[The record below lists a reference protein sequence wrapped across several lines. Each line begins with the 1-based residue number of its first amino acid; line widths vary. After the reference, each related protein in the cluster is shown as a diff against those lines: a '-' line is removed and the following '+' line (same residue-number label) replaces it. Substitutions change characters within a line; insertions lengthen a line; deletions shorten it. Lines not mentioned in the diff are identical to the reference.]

1 MIGRL
6 TGLVIE
12 SAPGQLLLDVGGVG
26 YEIEISLTT
35 YAHILETQGLETQ
48 GLETQGLETQG
59 LETKRPVTV
68 HTHLVVRDDAHL
80 LYGFASM
87 GEREMF
93 RTLIKVNGVGPRMAL
108 GILSGLDSA
117 SFARAVTGNDVKA
130 LTALPGVGKKTAE
143 RLIIEMRDKV
153 DSFDVSGSDNPSTMT
168 INVIEDAES
177 ALIGLGYR
185 PQEAARAV
193 SGVSDPAEDVESLI
207 RQALKLLTQSRQ

>member
-35 YAHILETQGLETQ
+35 YAHILEIQ

-153 DSFDVSGSDNPSTMT
+153 DSFDVSGSDKPSTMT

-193 SGVSDPAEDVESLI
+193 SRVSDPAEDVESLI
-207 RQALKLLTQSRQ
+207 RQALKLLMQSRQ

>member
-26 YEIEISLTT
+26 YEIEISLMT
-35 YAHILETQGLETQ
+35 YAHILETQGPETQ
-48 GLETQGLETQG
+48 GQ
-59 LETKRPVTV
+59 VTI

-80 LYGFASM
+80 LYGFSRT

-117 SFARAVTGNDVKA
+117 SFARAVIGNDVKA

-168 INVIEDAES
+168 TNVTEDAES

-185 PQEAARAV
+185 PQEAARAL
-193 SGVSDPAEDVESLI
+193 SQVSDPAEDVESLI
-207 RQALKLLTQSRQ
+207 RQALKLLMQSGQ

>member
-1 MIGRL
+1 MMP
-6 TGLVIE
+6 T
-12 SAPGQLLLDVGGVG
+12 
-26 YEIEISLTT
+26 
-35 YAHILETQGLETQ
+35 
-48 GLETQGLETQG
+48 
-59 LETKRPVTV
+59 
-68 HTHLVVRDDAHL
+68 L
-80 LYGFASM
+80 LYGFASI

-168 INVIEDAES
+168 NNVIEDAES

-193 SGVSDPAEDVESLI
+193 SRGERPRRRCRVFDQAGAEVTPA
-207 RQALKLLTQSRQ
+207 KLT

>member
-35 YAHILETQGLETQ
+35 YAHVLETQGPETQ
-48 GLETQGLETQG
+48 GQ
-59 LETKRPVTV
+59 VTM

-80 LYGFASM
+80 LYGFSST

-117 SFARAVTGNDVKA
+117 SFARAVIGNDVKA

-168 INVIEDAES
+168 TNVTEDAES

-185 PQEAARAV
+185 PQEAARAL
-193 SGVSDPAEDVESLI
+193 SLVSDPAEDVESLI
-207 RQALKLLTQSRQ
+207 RQALKLLMQGGQ

>member
-6 TGLVIE
+6 KGLLIE
-12 SAPGQLLLDVGGVG
+12 SAPGQLLIDVGGVG
-26 YEIEISLTT
+26 YEVEISLTT
-35 YAHILETQGLETQ
+35 YVQVLETEG
-48 GLETQGLETQG
+48 
-59 LETKRPVTV
+59 PVTV

-80 LYGFASM
+80 LYGFASI

-153 DSFDVSGSDNPSTMT
+153 DSFDMSGSDNLSKIT
-168 INVIEDAES
+168 NSVIKDAES

-193 SGVSDPAEDVESLI
+193 SLVSDPAEDVESLI
-207 RQALKLLTQSRQ
+207 RQALKLLLQSR

>member
-12 SAPGQLLLDVGGVG
+12 RDQGQLLLDVGGVG
-26 YEIEISLTT
+26 YEVEISLTT
-35 YAHILETQGLETQ
+35 FIQVSEIEG
-48 GLETQGLETQG
+48 
-59 LETKRPVTV
+59 PVTV

-80 LYGFASM
+80 LYGFAST

-153 DSFDVSGSDNPSTMT
+153 DSFDVSGSANLGTMRT
-168 INVIEDAES
+168 NVMEDAES

-185 PQEAARAV
+185 QQEAARAISRV
-193 SGVSDPAEDVESLI
+193 TDPAEDVESLI
-207 RQALKLLTQSRQ
+207 RQALKLLMQS

>member
-12 SAPGQLLLDVGGVG
+12 MTPGQVLLDVGGVG

-35 YAHILETQGLETQ
+35 FSRISDSEGS
-48 GLETQGLETQG
+48 
-59 LETKRPVTV
+59 VTI
-68 HTHLVVRDDAHL
+68 HTHLIVRDDAHL
-80 LYGFASM
+80 LYGFASI

-93 RTLIKVNGVGPRMAL
+93 RTLIKVNGVGPRMAI
-108 GILSGLDSA
+108 GILSGLDSE

-153 DSFDVSGSDNPSTMT
+153 DSFDVSGSGIASTMRT
-168 INVIEDAES
+168 NTADDAES

-185 PQEAARAV
+185 PQEAARAISQV
-193 SGVSDPAEDVESLI
+193 EDPAEDVESLI
-207 RQALKLLTQSRQ
+207 RQTLKLLMKK

>member
-6 TGLVIE
+6 TGLLIE
-12 SAPGQLLLDVGGVG
+12 SAPGQLLIDVGGVG
-26 YEIEISLTT
+26 YEVEISLTT
-35 YAHILETQGLETQ
+35 YPQVLETEG
-48 GLETQGLETQG
+48 
-59 LETKRPVTV
+59 PVTV

-80 LYGFASM
+80 LYGFASI

-117 SFARAVTGNDVKA
+117 SFARAVTGNDLKA

-153 DSFDVSGSDNPSTMT
+153 DSFDVSGSDNLSTI
-168 INVIEDAES
+168 INSVIEDAES

-185 PQEAARAV
+185 PHEAARAV
-193 SGVSDPAEDVESLI
+193 SLVSDPAEDVESLI
-207 RQALKLLTQSRQ
+207 RQALKLLLQS

>member
-6 TGLVIE
+6 TGLLIE

-26 YEIEISLTT
+26 YEVEISLTT
-35 YAHILETQGLETQ
+35 YAQVLETEG
-48 GLETQGLETQG
+48 
-59 LETKRPVTV
+59 PVTV

-80 LYGFASM
+80 LYGFASI
-87 GEREMF
+87 GERKMF

-117 SFARAVTGNDVKA
+117 SFARAVTGNDLKA

-153 DSFDVSGSDNPSTMT
+153 DSFDVSGSDNLSTI
-168 INVIEDAES
+168 INSVIEDAES

-185 PQEAARAV
+185 PHEAARAV
-193 SGVSDPAEDVESLI
+193 SLVSDPAEDVESLI
-207 RQALKLLTQSRQ
+207 RQALKLLLQS

>member
-6 TGLVIE
+6 TGLLIE
-12 SAPGQLLLDVGGVG
+12 SVPGQLLLDVGGVG
-26 YEIEISLTT
+26 YEVEISLTT
-35 YAHILETQGLETQ
+35 YVQVLETEG
-48 GLETQGLETQG
+48 
-59 LETKRPVTV
+59 PVTV

-80 LYGFASM
+80 LYGFASI

-117 SFARAVTGNDVKA
+117 SFARAITGNDVKA

-143 RLIIEMRDKV
+143 RLIVEMRDKV
-153 DSFDVSGSDNPSTMT
+153 DSFDVSGLDNPSTMT
-168 INVIEDAES
+168 NNAIEDAES

-193 SGVSDPAEDVESLI
+193 SRVRDPAEDVESLI
-207 RQALKLLTQSRQ
+207 RQALKLLLQSR

>member
-12 SAPGQLLLDVGGVG
+12 SGPGQLLLDVGGVG

-35 YAHILETQGLETQ
+35 YTQMSENEG
-48 GLETQGLETQG
+48 
-59 LETKRPVTV
+59 PVTV

-80 LYGFASM
+80 LYGFTSN

-117 SFARAVTGNDVKA
+117 SFARAVMGNDVKA

-153 DSFDVSGSDNPSTMT
+153 GSFDMSGSDNPST
-168 INVIEDAES
+168 IKISVKEDAES

-185 PQEAARAV
+185 PQDAARAV
-193 SGVSDPAEDVESLI
+193 SLVSEPAEDVESLI
-207 RQALKLLTQSRQ
+207 RQALKLLMQS

>member
-1 MIGRL
+1 M
-6 TGLVIE
+6 
-12 SAPGQLLLDVGGVG
+12 
-26 YEIEISLTT
+26 
-35 YAHILETQGLETQ
+35 
-48 GLETQGLETQG
+48 
-59 LETKRPVTV
+59 

-80 LYGFASM
+80 LYGFSST

-117 SFARAVTGNDVKA
+117 SFARAVIGNDVKA

-168 INVIEDAES
+168 TNVTEDAES

-185 PQEAARAV
+185 PQEAARAL
-193 SGVSDPAEDVESLI
+193 SLVSDPAEDVESLI
-207 RQALKLLTQSRQ
+207 RQALKLLMQSGQ

>member
-35 YAHILETQGLETQ
+35 YAHILETQGLETK
-48 GLETQGLETQG
+48 G

-80 LYGFASM
+80 LYGFASA

-185 PQEAARAV
+185 PQDAARAV
-193 SGVSDPAEDVESLI
+193 SRVSDPAEDVESLI
-207 RQALKLLTQSRQ
+207 RQALKLLMQS

>member
-6 TGLVIE
+6 TGLLIQ

-26 YEIEISLTT
+26 YEVEISLTT
-35 YAHILETQGLETQ
+35 YAQVLETEG
-48 GLETQGLETQG
+48 
-59 LETKRPVTV
+59 PVTV

-80 LYGFASM
+80 LFGFASA

-153 DSFDVSGSDNPSTMT
+153 DSFDVSGSDNLSTI
-168 INVIEDAES
+168 INSVIEDAES

-193 SGVSDPAEDVESLI
+193 SLVSNPAEDVESLI
-207 RQALKLLTQSRQ
+207 RQALKLLLQS

>member
-26 YEIEISLTT
+26 YEVEISLTT
-35 YAHILETQGLETQ
+35 YAHILEIQGLETQ
-48 GLETQGLETQG
+48 GLETQG
-59 LETKRPVTV
+59 PVTV

-80 LYGFASM
+80 LYGFASA

-108 GILSGLDSA
+108 GILSGLDSV

-153 DSFDVSGSDNPSTMT
+153 DSFDVDVSGSDNLSTMT

-185 PQEAARAV
+185 PQEAARAI
-193 SGVSDPAEDVESLI
+193 SRVSDPAEDVESLI
-207 RQALKLLTQSRQ
+207 RQALTILMQSRQ

>member
-6 TGLVIE
+6 TGLLIE
-12 SAPGQLLLDVGGVG
+12 SAPGQLLIDVGGVG
-26 YEIEISLTT
+26 YEVEISLTT
-35 YAHILETQGLETQ
+35 YAQVLETEG
-48 GLETQGLETQG
+48 
-59 LETKRPVTV
+59 PVTV

-80 LYGFASM
+80 LYGFASI

-153 DSFDVSGSDNPSTMT
+153 DSFDVSGPDNLSTI
-168 INVIEDAES
+168 INSVIEDAES

-185 PQEAARAV
+185 PHEAARAV
-193 SGVSDPAEDVESLI
+193 SLVSDPAEDVESLI
-207 RQALKLLTQSRQ
+207 RQALKLLLQS

>member
-6 TGLVIE
+6 TGLLIE

-26 YEIEISLTT
+26 YEVEISLTT
-35 YAHILETQGLETQ
+35 YAQVLETEG
-48 GLETQGLETQG
+48 
-59 LETKRPVTV
+59 PVTV

-80 LYGFASM
+80 LYGFASI

-117 SFARAVTGNDVKA
+117 AFARAVTGNDVKA

-153 DSFDVSGSDNPSTMT
+153 DSFDVSGLDNPSTMT
-168 INVIEDAES
+168 NNAIEDAES

-193 SGVSDPAEDVESLI
+193 SRVRDPAEDVESLI
-207 RQALKLLTQSRQ
+207 RQALKLLLQSR

>member
-6 TGLVIE
+6 TGVLIE

-26 YEIEISLTT
+26 YEVEISLTT
-35 YAHILETQGLETQ
+35 YAQVLEREG
-48 GLETQGLETQG
+48 
-59 LETKRPVTV
+59 PVTV

-80 LYGFASM
+80 LYGFASA

-153 DSFDVSGSDNPSTMT
+153 GSFDMSGTDNLSKIT
-168 INVIEDAES
+168 NSVIEDAES

-193 SGVSDPAEDVESLI
+193 SLVSDPAEDVESLI
-207 RQALKLLTQSRQ
+207 RQALKLLLQS

>member
-6 TGLVIE
+6 TGLLIE

-26 YEIEISLTT
+26 YEVEISLTT
-35 YAHILETQGLETQ
+35 YAQVLETEG
-48 GLETQGLETQG
+48 
-59 LETKRPVTV
+59 PVTV

-80 LYGFASM
+80 LYGFASI

-117 SFARAVTGNDVKA
+117 SFARAVTGNDLQA

-153 DSFDVSGSDNPSTMT
+153 DSFDVSGSDNLSTI
-168 INVIEDAES
+168 INSVIEDAES

-185 PQEAARAV
+185 PHEAARAV
-193 SGVSDPAEDVESLI
+193 SLVSDPAEDVESLI
-207 RQALKLLTQSRQ
+207 RQALKLLLQS

>member
-6 TGLVIE
+6 TGILIE
-12 SAPGQLLLDVGGVG
+12 CAPGQLLLDVGGVG
-26 YEIEISLTT
+26 YEVEISLTT
-35 YAHILETQGLETQ
+35 HAQVLETEG
-48 GLETQGLETQG
+48 
-59 LETKRPVTV
+59 PVTV
-68 HTHLVVRDDAHL
+68 HTHLVVRDDANL
-80 LYGFASM
+80 LYGFSSI

-117 SFARAVTGNDVKA
+117 SFARAVSGNDLKA

-153 DSFDVSGSDNPSTMT
+153 DSFDVSGSDNLSTI
-168 INVIEDAES
+168 INSVIEDAES

-193 SGVSDPAEDVESLI
+193 SLVSDPAEDVESLI
-207 RQALKLLTQSRQ
+207 RQALKILLQS

>member
-35 YAHILETQGLETQ
+35 YAHI
-48 GLETQGLETQG
+48 LETQGLETQG

-117 SFARAVTGNDVKA
+117 SFARAVIGNDVKA

-153 DSFDVSGSDNPSTMT
+153 ESFDVSGSDNPSTMT

-207 RQALKLLTQSRQ
+207 RQALKLLMQSRQ

>member
-6 TGLVIE
+6 KGLLIE
-12 SAPGQLLLDVGGVG
+12 SAPGQLLIDVGGVG
-26 YEIEISLTT
+26 YEVEISLTT
-35 YAHILETQGLETQ
+35 YVQVLETEG
-48 GLETQGLETQG
+48 
-59 LETKRPVTV
+59 PVTV

-80 LYGFASM
+80 LYGFASI

-153 DSFDVSGSDNPSTMT
+153 DSFDVSGLDNPSTMT
-168 INVIEDAES
+168 NNAIEDAES

-193 SGVSDPAEDVESLI
+193 SRVTDPAEDVESLI
-207 RQALKLLTQSRQ
+207 RQALKLLLQSR

>member
-6 TGLVIE
+6 TGLLIE

-26 YEIEISLTT
+26 YEVEISLTT
-35 YAHILETQGLETQ
+35 YAQVLETEG
-48 GLETQGLETQG
+48 
-59 LETKRPVTV
+59 PVTV

-80 LYGFASM
+80 LYGFASI
-87 GEREMF
+87 GERKMF

-117 SFARAVTGNDVKA
+117 SFARAVTGNDLKA
-130 LTALPGVGKKTAE
+130 LTALPGVGNKTAE

-153 DSFDVSGSDNPSTMT
+153 DSFDVSGSDNPST
-168 INVIEDAES
+168 IKISVKEDAES

-193 SGVSDPAEDVESLI
+193 SLVSDPAEDVESLI
-207 RQALKLLTQSRQ
+207 RQALKLLLQS

>member
-6 TGLVIE
+6 TGLLIQ

-26 YEIEISLTT
+26 YEVEISLTT
-35 YAHILETQGLETQ
+35 YAQVLETEG
-48 GLETQGLETQG
+48 
-59 LETKRPVTV
+59 PVTV

-80 LYGFASM
+80 LYGFASI

-153 DSFDVSGSDNPSTMT
+153 DSFDVSGSDNLSTI
-168 INVIEDAES
+168 INSVIEDAES

-185 PQEAARAV
+185 PHEAARAV
-193 SGVSDPAEDVESLI
+193 SLVSDPAEDVESLI
-207 RQALKLLTQSRQ
+207 RQALKLLLQS

>member
-6 TGLVIE
+6 TGLLIQ

-26 YEIEISLTT
+26 YEVEISLTT
-35 YAHILETQGLETQ
+35 YAQILETEG
-48 GLETQGLETQG
+48 
-59 LETKRPVTV
+59 PVTV

-80 LYGFASM
+80 LYGFASI

-207 RQALKLLTQSRQ
+207 RQALKLLMQSRQ

>member
-6 TGLVIE
+6 KGLLIE
-12 SAPGQLLLDVGGVG
+12 SAPGQLLIDVGGVG
-26 YEIEISLTT
+26 YEVEISLTT
-35 YAHILETQGLETQ
+35 YAQVLGTEG
-48 GLETQGLETQG
+48 
-59 LETKRPVTV
+59 PVTV

-80 LYGFASM
+80 LYGFASI

-117 SFARAVTGNDVKA
+117 SFARAVTGNDLKA

-153 DSFDVSGSDNPSTMT
+153 DSFDVSGSDNLSTI
-168 INVIEDAES
+168 INSVIEDAES

-193 SGVSDPAEDVESLI
+193 SRVGDPAEDVESLI
-207 RQALKLLTQSRQ
+207 RQALKLLLQS

>member
-12 SAPGQLLLDVGGVG
+12 STPGQLLLDVGGVG

-35 YAHILETQGLETQ
+35 YAEVSEVKG
-48 GLETQGLETQG
+48 
-59 LETKRPVTV
+59 PVTV

-80 LYGFASM
+80 LFGFASTA
-87 GEREMF
+87 ERVMF

-117 SFARAVTGNDVKA
+117 SFARAVLGNDVKA

-153 DSFDVSGSDNPSTMT
+153 DSFDVSGSGNPGTMT
-168 INVIEDAES
+168 ANVLEDAES

-185 PQEAARAV
+185 PQEAARAISQV
-193 SGVSDPAEDVESLI
+193 IDPAEDVESLI
-207 RQALKLLTQSRQ
+207 RQALKLLMQS

>member
-35 YAHILETQGLETQ
+35 YAHILEI
-48 GLETQGLETQG
+48 QGLETQG

-117 SFARAVTGNDVKA
+117 SFARAVIGNDVKA

-207 RQALKLLTQSRQ
+207 RQALKLLMQSRQ

>member
-12 SAPGQLLLDVGGVG
+12 STPGQLLLDVGGVG
-26 YEIEISLTT
+26 YEVEISLTT
-35 YAHILETQGLETQ
+35 YAHILEVQGLETQ
-48 GLETQGLETQG
+48 RQFTI
-59 LETKRPVTV
+59 

-80 LYGFASM
+80 LYGFASA

-153 DSFDVSGSDNPSTMT
+153 DSFDVSGSDKPSTMT

-185 PQEAARAV
+185 PQEAARAI
-193 SGVSDPAEDVESLI
+193 SRVSDPAEDVESLI
-207 RQALKLLTQSRQ
+207 RQALTILMQSRQ

>member
-6 TGLVIE
+6 TGLLIE
-12 SAPGQLLLDVGGVG
+12 SAPGQLLLDVCGVG
-26 YEIEISLTT
+26 YEVEISLTT
-35 YAHILETQGLETQ
+35 YVQVLETEG
-48 GLETQGLETQG
+48 
-59 LETKRPVTV
+59 PVTV

-80 LYGFASM
+80 LYGFASI

-153 DSFDVSGSDNPSTMT
+153 DSFDVSGSDNLSTIT
-168 INVIEDAES
+168 NSVIEDAES

-193 SGVSDPAEDVESLI
+193 SLVSDPAEDVESLI
-207 RQALKLLTQSRQ
+207 RQALKLLLQS

>member
-6 TGLVIE
+6 TGLLIQ
-12 SAPGQLLLDVGGVG
+12 SAPGQLLLDVGGLG
-26 YEIEISLTT
+26 YEVEISLTT
-35 YAHILETQGLETQ
+35 YAQVLETEG
-48 GLETQGLETQG
+48 
-59 LETKRPVTV
+59 PVTV

-80 LYGFASM
+80 LYGFASI

-117 SFARAVTGNDVKA
+117 SFARAVTGNDLKA

-153 DSFDVSGSDNPSTMT
+153 DSFDVSGSDNLSTI
-168 INVIEDAES
+168 INSVIEDAES

-185 PQEAARAV
+185 PHEAARAV
-193 SGVSDPAEDVESLI
+193 SLVSDPAEDVESLI
-207 RQALKLLTQSRQ
+207 RQALKLLLQS